1 MEPIDLVF
9 TPSVIAKQEQMGS
22 RKAYAGSEWPTVI
35 TEDFAAFVETR
46 DSFYLATASAAGVPT
61 IQHRGGPPGF
71 LKVLGPKTLA
81 FADFRG
87 NRQYI
92 TVGNLAENDR
102 VCLFLMDYPGRQ
114 RVKVWGRARAADD
127 PALIARLMPE
137 GIKAK
142 AERAIVID
150 VELWSSN
157 CPQHI
162 TPRYTADVID
172 AAMVKL
178 KERIL
183 ELEAEIE
190 RLKNAAPTALPDRP
204 KAAT

>member
-9 TPSVIAKQEQMGS
+9 TPAVKAQQEQKGS

-35 TEDFAAFVETR
+35 TEDFAAFIEQR
-46 DSFYLATASAAGVPT
+46 DSFYLATASAAGVPS

-87 NRQYI
+87 NKQFI
-92 TVGNLAENDR
+92 TVGNLTENDR
-102 VCLFLMDYPGRQ
+102 VCLFLIDYPSRQ
-114 RVKVWGRARAADD
+114 RVKVWGRARAVEDA
-127 PALIARLMPE
+127 ALIARLMPV

-162 TPRYTADVID
+162 TPRYTAEVID
-172 AAMVKL
+172 AAMAKL
-178 KERIL
+178 KERVL
-183 ELEAEIE
+183 ELEAEVA
-190 RLKNAAPTALPDRP
+190 RLKGDAPAALPLGPKAPT
-204 KAAT
+204 